1 MENDGANFSDLRVDG
16 GMVANNWFS
25 QQLANI
31 LNIDVLRPKVIET
44 TALGASYLASM
55 KAGLCPNLESLRSS
69 WVSEKTFC
77 SEEKEIKILQEKY
90 RIWLSAVE
98 RTKGLY

>member
-1 MENDGANFSDLRVDG
+1 
-16 GMVANNWFS
+16 
-25 QQLANI
+25 
-31 LNIDVLRPKVIET
+31 
-44 TALGASYLASM
+44 M
-55 KAGLCPNLESLRSS
+55 KAGLCPNIESLSSS
-69 WVSEKTFC
+69 WVSEKTFY